1 MSCKEMREAQGLPP
15 DPSCP
20 EVVKTIKPGEPAA
33 PIRKKEKEL
42 VPA

>member
-15 DPSCP
+15 DPNCP
-20 EVVKTIKPGEPAA
+20 EVVKKIKPGESTEA
-33 PIRKKEKEL
+33 IRKKQKEL